1 MDRLQNGKALWP
13 EGRREAQVIPC
24 VSPYESEV
32 YERRQEEDEFE
43 KNFME
48 EGEEVMPTVGKKKF
62 PYTKAGKVA
71 AKKAAV
77 KTGKP
82 VKKKKGY

>member
-1 MDRLQNGKALWP
+1 MAKTSKGVKAL
-13 EGRREAQVIPC
+13 GKKTQTGTM
-24 VSPYESEV
+24 
-32 YERRQEEDEFE
+32 QHKEEDELE

-48 EGEEVMPTVGKKKF
+48 EGEEIMPTVGKKKF
-62 PYTKAGKVA
+62 PYTKAGKAA